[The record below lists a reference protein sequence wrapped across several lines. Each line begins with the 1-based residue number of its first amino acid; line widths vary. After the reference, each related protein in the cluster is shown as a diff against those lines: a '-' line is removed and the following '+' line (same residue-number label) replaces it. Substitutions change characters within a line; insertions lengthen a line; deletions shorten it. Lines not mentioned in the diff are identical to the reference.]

1 MDAKFRKIHNYH
13 TEFMHYVQFHVSNSN
28 IARYGV
34 VKTANI
40 RNSECYIP
48 PVRALCYINW
58 TPAY

>member
-1 MDAKFRKIHNYH
+1 
-13 TEFMHYVQFHVSNSN
+13 MHYVQFHVSNSN